1 MINYIF
7 DIDGT
12 ICFDGISIDKT
23 IIDALLDISALSQVI
38 FASARHPR
46 DVKRLLPDSLIE
58 RAIVI
63 GGNGALC
70 ISGDKVLFQSLIRR
84 DVVDEIV
91 RLLTENN
98 SAFLIDGVSGY
109 YKSAVKH
116 KFFDNVTPYRS
127 CVERELGELH
137 NIGIVKFLVLRQ
149 DSESCSTKLLN
160 ELSKLQG
167 ISVHL
172 HSDGSF
178 DVTAENVNK
187 YLPIRKVLN
196 IFDDYVCFGN
206 DLNDLPLFVNGRC
219 AIQIGNNSELEKF
232 SHIQI
237 PHTLPRQGLSEKIVL
252 TIREISEE
260 GSLDAFLS
268 R

>member
-12 ICFDGISIDKT
+12 ICFDGLSIDKS

-58 RAIVI
+58 RTIVI
-63 GGNGALC
+63 GGNGSLC
-70 ISGDKVLFQSLIRR
+70 ISGDKVLFQSLIRPE
-84 DVVDEIV
+84 VVDEILH
-91 RLLTENN
+91 LLTENN

-109 YKSAVKH
+109 YKSTVKH
-116 KFFDNVTPYRS
+116 KFFDNVTPYQS
-127 CVERELGELH
+127 CHETELCDLQ

-149 DSESCSTKLLN
+149 DSESCSTKLLS

-167 ISVHL
+167 IAIHL

-178 DVTAENVNK
+178 DLTAEEVNK
-187 YLPIRKVLN
+187 YLPVRKVLN
-196 IFDDYVCFGN
+196 ISDDYVCFGN
-206 DLNDLPLFVNGRC
+206 DLNDLPLFVHGRC
-219 AIQIGNNSELEKF
+219 AIQIGHHAELEKF

-237 PHTLPRQGLSEKIVL
+237 PHTLPPQGLSEKIAL
-252 TIREISEE
+252 MIREISEE